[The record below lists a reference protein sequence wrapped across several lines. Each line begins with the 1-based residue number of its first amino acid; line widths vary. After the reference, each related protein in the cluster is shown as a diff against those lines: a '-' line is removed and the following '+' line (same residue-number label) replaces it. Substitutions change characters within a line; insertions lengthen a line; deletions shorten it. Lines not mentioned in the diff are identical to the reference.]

1 MKLIILQL
9 DDPLQG
15 INLDHLLS
23 GNIPCVHHELCGI
36 GVCAPS
42 KPSGGESTRL
52 PRHLVPGDL
61 VRSWSV
67 CMWVGESMRG
77 WVHVN
82 TCGALGV
89 LVQPALSED
98 CHVKM
103 S

>member
-1 MKLIILQL
+1 MLSGNKH
-9 DDPLQG
+9 DPLQG

-23 GNIPCVHHELCGI
+23 GTSP
-36 GVCAPS
+36 VCIMSFAVLGSVP
-42 KPSGGESTRL
+42 PANL
-52 PRHLVPGDL
+52 LVGNPPDFPGTTPGDL